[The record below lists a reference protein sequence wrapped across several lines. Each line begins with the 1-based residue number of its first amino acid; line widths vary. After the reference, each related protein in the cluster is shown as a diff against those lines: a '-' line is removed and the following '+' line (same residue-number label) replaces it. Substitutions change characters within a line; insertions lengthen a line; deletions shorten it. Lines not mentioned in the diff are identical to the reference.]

1 MQIQINTDHNIQGR
15 EALASRMT
23 GVVEHALR
31 RVADRITRVE
41 MHLSI
46 ESGGRGGQSDKRCTL
61 EARLEG
67 LETVTVTEQ
76 SGTLDQAATAAA
88 DKLLRA
94 IDARFG
100 KQRDKSHR
108 SAAHPQPDTS
118 GSPESGGDS

>member
-31 RVADRITRVE
+31 RVADRVTRVE

-67 LETVTVTEQ
+67 LDSVAVTEH

-94 IDARFG
+94 IDARIS
-100 KQRDKSHR
+100 KQRDKSYR
-108 SAAHPQPDTS
+108 AAAAPQATEADDAD
-118 GSPESGGDS
+118 GGDES